1 MSRDLPACRCDE
13 NEGVGVSRPDALSTQ
28 DDPGSVDAGPSVIRP
43 ACDWARPRISI
54 PPRAFALFRRH
65 KGSCMQ
71 RSERGGGRVLAGS
84 FGTQADLPAINKTPK
99 PVDHS
104 PHFACG
110 RPRYWR
116 RERDGPLLPI
126 CGPSGVSGA
135 ESTFLARQ
143 RIPTKCHPVGSAVG
157 GERGIPSG
165 SVRCGETWGSPC
177 RTTSEYINGDPGP
190 GSWGLGRVSSWCCS
204 ILQAGKRTSPKN

>member
-1 MSRDLPACRCDE
+1 M
-13 NEGVGVSRPDALSTQ
+13 
-28 DDPGSVDAGPSVIRP
+28 
-43 ACDWARPRISI
+43 
-54 PPRAFALFRRH
+54 
-65 KGSCMQ
+65 
-71 RSERGGGRVLAGS
+71 
-84 FGTQADLPAINKTPK
+84 
-99 PVDHS
+99 DHS

-177 RTTSEYINGDPGP
+177 RTTSEYINGDPRTGLVGTGP
-190 GSWGLGRVSSWCCS
+190 CLLLVLLHPPSRETNKPEKLTPCGPLLHSLPRWRAPSMVPLSPPRTLMDVTPSRLLASRPRWVFSQTVVAREWRANIRRNSSFPT
-204 ILQAGKRTSPKN
+204 APA